1 MQESAERDPASA
13 ATSRSQGEDQSEV
26 CDQKQVSQSA
36 TSASE
41 PQDQSQLSSALLM
54 APGKLD
60 FAGWVRAIDNLQPAL
75 QKLLGRVTS
84 RNVMATV
91 HSIIARFRTQKQPV
105 PVDLVT
111 LVGVAIALRGDIR
124 NEAQR
129 ALWYKQCRVDV
140 KKQRFME
147 CNLIME
153 LPAVDQLEGHFDIDL
168 NDLKLM

>member
-1 MQESAERDPASA
+1 
-13 ATSRSQGEDQSEV
+13 
-26 CDQKQVSQSA
+26 
-36 TSASE
+36 
-41 PQDQSQLSSALLM
+41 
-54 APGKLD
+54 
-60 FAGWVRAIDNLQPAL
+60 
-75 QKLLGRVTS
+75 
-84 RNVMATV
+84 MATV